1 MALRALRLSVVV
13 VAVVALSALPRRADA
28 APGIRPG
35 HKEADVIVALPGQ
48 PPAVQLRQYSGYIH
62 VNRAAGKSLF
72 YYFVEAPVDPAH
84 KPLVLWLNGGPGCS
98 SFGIGAFQEVGPFRV
113 DTEGRTLCPNPYSW
127 TAAANLLFLE
137 SPVGVG
143 FSYAVNE
150 EVYKTMGDN
159 MTAIDSHIF
168 LLRWFDRFPEY
179 KGREFFIVGESYAGH
194 YIPELA
200 VTIDV
205 QNKNPKLTPINLK
218 GISIGNGILEFAEEQ
233 AELYEYLWHR
243 AFISDAAH
251 DTIAKHCKGPDDL
264 STVCQAARDTAYGN
278 TGDISAFNVYAPTC
292 HDKKVRP
299 TDSKCTDIAGPCLAH
314 FVEAYLNQR
323 QVQTAIHANTALKYP
338 WVGCRTRTY
347 NLKRFG
353 DSPTSMLPHLKAL
366 VTTGIR
372 IWLFSGDFDAMVP
385 VTATKRS
392 VEKLQLGVEKDWRA
406 WSPGPGK
413 DVAGYV
419 IAYKGLVLA
428 TVRGAGHMVTVDQP
442 ERGFALFT
450 SFLRGEPLP
459 SAAPQTD

>member
-1 MALRALRLSVVV
+1 MALRALCFS
-13 VAVVALSALPRRADA
+13 VAVVLSVAAALGIP
-28 APGIRPG
+28 APGS
-35 HKEADVIVALPGQ
+35 KEADRIIALPGQ
-48 PPAVQLRQYSGYIH
+48 PPLVRLQQYSGYI
-62 VNRAAGKSLF
+62 NFDQAAGKSLF
-72 YYFVEAPVDPAH
+72 YYFVEAPAEPAQ

-98 SFGIGAFQEVGPFRV
+98 SFGLGAFEEIGPFRV
-113 DTEGRTLCPNPYSW
+113 DTDGKTLCPNPYSW
-127 TAAANLLFLE
+127 TTAANLLFLE

-159 MTAIDSHIF
+159 MTATDSLAF
-168 LLRWFDRFPEY
+168 LLRWLDRFPEY
-179 KGREFFIVGESYAGH
+179 KGRDFFIMGESYAGH

-200 VTIDV
+200 VAIDIH
-205 QNKNPKLTPINLK
+205 NKNPAATPINLK
-218 GISIGNGILEFAEEQ
+218 GIAIGNGILEFAEEQ
-233 AELYEYLWHR
+233 AELYEYLWRR

-278 TGDISAFNVYAPTC
+278 TGDISAFNIYAPTC

-299 TDSKCTDIAGPCLAH
+299 VDSKCMDLADPCKGY
-314 FVEAYLNQR
+314 FVEAYLNQHP
-323 QVQTAIHANTALKYP
+323 VQMAIHANMALTLKYP
-338 WVGCRTRTY
+338 WVACRTRTY

-385 VTATKRS
+385 VTASKRS
-392 VEKLQLGVEKDWRA
+392 VEKLQLGVVTDWRA
-406 WSPGPGK
+406 WSTGPGK

-419 IAYKGLVLA
+419 VEYKGLVLA
-428 TVRGAGHMVTVDQP
+428 TVRGSGHMVNVDQP
-442 ERGFALFT
+442 ERGFVLFT
-450 SFLRGEPLP
+450 SFLRGAPLP
-459 SAAPQTD
+459 SALPQTD

>member
-1 MALRALRLSVVV
+1 
-13 VAVVALSALPRRADA
+13 
-28 APGIRPG
+28 
-35 HKEADVIVALPGQ
+35 
-48 PPAVQLRQYSGYIH
+48 
-62 VNRAAGKSLF
+62 
-72 YYFVEAPVDPAH
+72 
-84 KPLVLWLNGGPGCS
+84 
-98 SFGIGAFQEVGPFRV
+98 
-113 DTEGRTLCPNPYSW
+113 
-127 TAAANLLFLE
+127 
-137 SPVGVG
+137 
-143 FSYAVNE
+143 
-150 EVYKTMGDN
+150 MGDN

-200 VTIDV
+200 ITIDV

-264 STVCQAARDTAYGN
+264 SAVCQAARDTAYGN

-299 TDSKCTDIAGPCLAH
+299 TDSKCMDIAGPCLAH
-314 FVEAYLNQR
+314 FVEAYLNQH

-372 IWLFSGDFDAMVP
+372 IWLFRVLLWRYSGDFDAMVP

-442 ERGFALFT
+442 ERGFALLT

>member
-1 MALRALRLSVVV
+1 MALRALLCLA
-13 VAVVALSALPRRADA
+13 VAVVALSRPA
-28 APGIRPG
+28 AAQGIPPPGP
-35 HKEADVIVALPGQ
+35 KEADLIVALPGQ
-48 PPAVQLRQYSGYIH
+48 PPLAQLRQYSGYID
-62 VNRAAGKSLF
+62 VDQAAGKSLF

-98 SFGIGAFQEVGPFRV
+98 SFGLGAFEEVGPFRV
-113 DTEGRTLCPNPYSW
+113 DTDGRTLCPNPYSW

-143 FSYAVNE
+143 FSYALNE

-159 MTAIDSHIF
+159 MTAIDSHAF

-179 KGREFFIVGESYAGH
+179 KGRDFFILGESYAGH

-200 VTIDV
+200 VTIQV
-205 QNKNPKLTPINLK
+205 LNKDPKLTPINLK

-243 AFISDAAH
+243 AFISDSAH

-299 TDSKCTDIAGPCLAH
+299 TGSKCTDIAGPCIGH
-314 FVEAYLNQR
+314 FVESYLNQV
-323 QVQTAIHANTALKYP
+323 QVQRAIHANTALKYP
-338 WVGCRTRTY
+338 WVACRTRLY

-353 DSPTSMLPHLKAL
+353 DSPVTMLPHLKAL

-392 VEKLQLGVEKDWRA
+392 VEKLQLGVEKDWRP

-428 TVRGAGHMVTVDQP
+428 TVRGSGHMVNIDQP

-459 SAAPQTD
+459 SALPQTD